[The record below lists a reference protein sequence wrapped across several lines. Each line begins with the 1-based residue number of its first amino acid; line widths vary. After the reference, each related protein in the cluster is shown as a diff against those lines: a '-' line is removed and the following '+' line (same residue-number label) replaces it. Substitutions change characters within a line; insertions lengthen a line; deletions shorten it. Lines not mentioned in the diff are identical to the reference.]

1 MNHEKRLR
9 ASAGASGILRK
20 VFGSR
25 VAVVALSAAVVV
37 GVGGTGAVAAGM
49 ISSQDIIN
57 GSIRGVDIRDGSVSG
72 TDLSDGVVAQL
83 NDVSGSAG
91 TNWGI
96 VDREVLGNGDAY
108 LRTGPTF
115 VRPNGLVEGPPLG
128 EGSLGLRTGTS
139 ADKAAFGNQLA
150 FFNDLVS
157 SLTSL
162 GFSVFTTSENNDRG
176 PRNMPSIVIE
186 IDPNLAAAAGVARS
200 LMAYT
205 PANGV
210 ADIWTTFDATD
221 NTQGRVWGLT
231 GAAGTATG
239 CDFGGRLCTWDE
251 IQRALADADGIPAT
265 IRTIM
270 VTKNRGPAFSGA
282 VDALMVRGRVYD
294 FEPLGVNA
302 RG

>member
-1 MNHEKRLR
+1 MNHENRPR
-9 ASAGASGILRK
+9 ASAGASGMLRK

-25 VAVVALSAAVVV
+25 AAVVALSAAVVV
-37 GVGGTGAVAAGM
+37 GLGGTGAVAAGL
-49 ISSQDIIN
+49 ISSADIIN
-57 GSIRGVDIRDGSVSG
+57 GSIRGVDIRDGSVAG
-72 TDLSDGVVAQL
+72 ADLSDGVVAQL
-83 NDVSGSAG
+83 NSASGSAG

-96 VDREVLGNGDAY
+96 VDREVIGNGDAY

-115 VRPNGLVEGPPLG
+115 VTSSGLVVEPPLG
-128 EGSLGLRTGTS
+128 EGSLGLRTGSTT
-139 ADKAAFGNQLA
+139 DQAAFGNQLA

-186 IDPNLAAAAGVARS
+186 IDPNLAAAPGVERS
-200 LMAYT
+200 SMIYT
-205 PANGV
+205 PANGA
-210 ADIWTTFDATD
+210 ADRWTTFDATD
-221 NTQGRVWGLT
+221 STQGRVWGLT

-239 CDFGGRLCTWDE
+239 CEFSGRLCTWDE
-251 IQRALADADGIPAT
+251 IQGALADDDGSPAT
-265 IRTIM
+265 IRTIL
-270 VTKNRGPAFSGA
+270 VTKNRGHAFSGA